1 MKNKDELSLEMMKKE
16 VLEITNL
23 SFKQGQA
30 SRQAEIYQEILDK
43 MIKGHLSWV
52 GLIDWLNKQILE
64 EKKAM
69 KGVCKIITKQ
79 KTIKCFRWVTKDMK
93 SEHGNMKWELGKWNK
108 IDCKLLMCNS
118 GLHAYTDSFDSMNNV
133 FGDKWFISEAR
144 GVIKD
149 KDSTKICCSEMRLI
163 KEIPEMAWKRFA
175 LFCAKDCLKFYDKEY
190 PSDKRV
196 SDCIKAAED
205 FLDGKIDEIKL
216 EKHRSAA
223 GSAARSAARSAEL
236 AESAWSAWSAESA
249 ARSAGSATKSAWSA
263 ARSAESAVRSAELA
277 ESAWSARSAGSATR
291 SAAEKRQEKE
301 LNRLLKEYVK

>member
-1 MKNKDELSLEMMKKE
+1 M
-16 VLEITNL
+16 
-23 SFKQGQA
+23 
-30 SRQAEIYQEILDK
+30 
-43 MIKGHLSWV
+43 
-52 GLIDWLNKQILE
+52 E

-69 KGVCKIITKQ
+69 KGVCKIMTKQ

-108 IDCKLLMCNS
+108 IDCKLLMCDS
-118 GLHAYTDSFDSMNNV
+118 GLHAYTNSFDSMNNV

-223 GSAARSAARSAEL
+223 WSAR
-236 AESAWSAWSAESA
+236 SAWSAWFA
-249 ARSAGSATKSAWSA
+249 AK
-263 ARSAESAVRSAELA
+263 
-277 ESAWSARSAGSATR
+277 
-291 SAAEKRQEKE
+291 KRQEKE

>member
-1 MKNKDELSLEMMKKE
+1 M
-16 VLEITNL
+16 
-23 SFKQGQA
+23 
-30 SRQAEIYQEILDK
+30 
-43 MIKGHLSWV
+43 
-52 GLIDWLNKQILE
+52 E

-69 KGVCKIITKQ
+69 KGVCKIMTKQ

-108 IDCKLLMCNS
+108 IDCKLLMCDS
-118 GLHAYTDSFDSMNNV
+118 GLHAYTNSFDSMNNV

-223 GSAARSAARSAEL
+223 
-236 AESAWSAWSAESA
+236 
-249 ARSAGSATKSAWSA
+249 
-263 ARSAESAVRSAELA
+263 
-277 ESAWSARSAGSATR
+277 WSARSAWF
-291 SAAEKRQEKE
+291 AAKKRQEKE

>member
-1 MKNKDELSLEMMKKE
+1 MNKEKW
-16 VLEITNL
+16 
-23 SFKQGQA
+23 
-30 SRQAEIYQEILDK
+30 QAEMLASYIWKEQYDFLRNLA
-43 MIKGHLSWV
+43 IKKIEKERGFWKSLF
-52 GLIDWLNKQILE
+52 GTKELIREEHERIFYEYIKQILE

-249 ARSAGSATKSAWSA
+249 A
-263 ARSAESAVRSAELA
+263 
-277 ESAWSARSAGSATR
+277 WSARSAGSATR
-291 SAAEKRQEKE
+291 SAWSAAW
-301 LNRLLKEYVK
+301 